1 MPNEF
6 NAKPLKQSPW
16 IAQDAIQ
23 LHRLFA
29 DNPQTAFAQLSQ
41 HPQLQEMLMELL
53 RQSNRYAETI
63 DRYVMATTTD
73 LTGKI
78 LTVSK
83 AFCEL
88 TGYGAD
94 ELIGKTH
101 QLLKHPSTPS
111 SVYESMWRTISAG
124 DSWHGELPG
133 LTKSKTDFWIEI
145 HIDPIMDTQGN
156 IVGYIAIRHDITQRK
171 RIEKMSITDELTGCY
186 NRRHFNRL
194 FPEEVRRNKRDGNWL
209 VFMMCDADHFK
220 KYNDTYGH
228 QAGDEVLVAIVE
240 VLHQVF
246 HRASDHV
253 FRLGGEEFGVL
264 FPVQSPSHL
273 PLLANKVLHTMQ
285 DRHIEHSGNAPYHF
299 VTLSLGIMLMDPSL
313 DYITEEIYKYADEAL
328 YRAKEK
334 GRNRFEIVDVHSAPD
349 VEFF

>member
-1 MPNEF
+1 MSTF
-6 NAKPLKQSPW
+6 SSKPLSQCPW
-16 IAQDAIQ
+16 ITQDKAQ

-29 DNPQTAFAQLSQ
+29 DNPQAALTQLDQ
-41 HPQLQEMLMELL
+41 LPQLKEMLLDLL
-53 RQSNRYAETI
+53 SQSNRYAETI
-63 DRYVMATTTD
+63 DRYVIA
-73 LTGKI
+73 I
-78 LTVSK
+78 TVNLDGSIQTASK

-88 TGYGAD
+88 TGYSN
-94 ELIGKTH
+94 EEVIG
-101 QLLKHPSTPS
+101 QSYFMFKHPQQGFST
-111 SVYESMWRTISAG
+111 YKNMWRALREG
-124 DSWHGELPG
+124 QSWHGELLG
-133 LTKSKTDFWIEI
+133 LTKSHKKFWVEVN
-145 HIDPIMDTQGN
+145 IDPIIDTQGDT
-156 IVGYIAIRHDITQRK
+156 IGFIAILHNITQRK
-171 RIEKMSITDELTGCY
+171 RIERMSITDDLTGAY

-194 FPEEVRRNKRDGNWL
+194 FPAEIRRNKRNGSWL

-240 VLHQVF
+240 ILHQVF

-285 DRHIEHSGNAPYHF
+285 DRHIEHSGNPPYHF